1 MTPGSLHTIPIR
13 EPSDPRIPE
22 YANLKDAALAARDGL
37 FIAEG
42 PLVVRELLRS
52 RFITRSVLI
61 ERSKVEP
68 MRDALAHVP
77 GTVPIYE
84 ADQSVIDSITGFHLH
99 RGVLACGQ
107 RIAPLDARQL
117 IADSRTL
124 VILEG
129 LSNHDNVGGIF
140 RTTAALGGPHAAVLL
155 SPGCCDPL
163 YRKALRVSIGHA
175 LRVPFTVT
183 ELDSGLW
190 ELLAARGFP
199 TLALTP
205 DPAAQPLQ
213 ASASER
219 GKLALVLG
227 AEGPGLQP
235 RTLDQIARA
244 SGRHIR
250 IPMTHGVD
258 SLNVVVAAGIALSR
272 LAQPDA

>member
-1 MTPGSLHTIPIR
+1 MNVTTIADPD
-13 EPSDPRIPE
+13 DPRVAAYRDVRE
-22 YANLKDAALAARDGL
+22 RDAVGRQGLFVAEGEVVLRVLLGPAARFAADSILVAAKRLPALAPLLERAGATPVFAAEQAVMDR
-37 FIAEG
+37 IA
-42 PLVVRELLRS
+42 
-52 RFITRSVLI
+52 
-61 ERSKVEP
+61 
-68 MRDALAHVP
+68 
-77 GTVPIYE
+77 
-84 ADQSVIDSITGFHLH
+84 GFAIH
-99 RGVLACGQ
+99 RGVLAIG
-107 RIAPLDARQL
+107 RIGTPLSAAAILDGLGARAMVVAAFG
-117 IADSRTL
+117 IA
-124 VILEG
+124 
-129 LSNHDNVGGIF
+129 NHDNIGGIF

-244 SGRHIR
+244 GGRHIR